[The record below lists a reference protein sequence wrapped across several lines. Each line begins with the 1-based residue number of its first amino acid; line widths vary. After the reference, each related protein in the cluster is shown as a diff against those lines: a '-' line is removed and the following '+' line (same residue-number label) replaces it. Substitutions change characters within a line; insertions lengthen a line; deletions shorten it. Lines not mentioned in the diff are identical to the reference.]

1 MGRGQGRG
9 GQRGPQVNY
18 RVEIESRARRE
29 FLSLPPDVQARII
42 DATDDLVTTPRP
54 PGARR
59 LVGRDGYR
67 LRQGDY
73 RILYTVDD
81 KSRVV
86 RVYRIGHRRDI
97 YRGR

>member
-1 MGRGQGRG
+1 MGRGEGRG
-9 GQRGPQVNY
+9 QQRGLRVNY

-29 FLSLPPDVQARII
+29 FLSLPTDVQERISDAIDGLARN
-42 DATDDLVTTPRP
+42 PRP
-54 PGARR
+54 PGAKR

-73 RILYTVDD
+73 RILYTIEDS
-81 KSRVV
+81 SRVV

-97 YRGR
+97 YRGL

>member
-1 MGRGQGRG
+1 MGRGEDRGRP
-9 GQRGPQVNY
+9 REPRVNY

-29 FLSLPPDVQARII
+29 FLRLPTDVQERII
-42 DATDDLVTTPRP
+42 DAIDDLARNPRP
-54 PGARR
+54 PGAKR

-73 RILYTVDD
+73 RILYPVDD
-81 KSRVV
+81 EIRVV

>member
-1 MGRGQGRG
+1 MGRGQGG
-9 GQRGPQVNY
+9 GRQREPQVNY

-42 DATDDLVTTPRP
+42 DAIDDLVTNPRP

-73 RILYTVDD
+73 QILYTVEDR
-81 KSRVV
+81 SRLV
-86 RVYRIGHRRDI
+86 
-97 YRGR
+97 